1 MYQLIV
7 LKDMSTSDI
16 ANLLKIT
23 IDTHIETRTGQVLRW
38 EESRMQKTGMVWL
51 RKVWQF
57 VNQYPL
63 SSLSHLHLIPSTCT
77 GELYRVSTTF
87 IVKSSRGCNDIPTG
101 VCRCLG
107 YLDIVVLE
115 PVPAVIDG
123 HNDVRNYILLPT
135 IENVLHMLEKVQM
148 SDKASQMIQRFNN
161 SISHDERSQFVEYI
175 SGYSKM
181 NYHVANLLSAMNLFK
196 EKNSGRNVSVNQVR
210 RIAETE
216 GLPVTYHIESL
227 DCSDWKYRNL
237 ANLLNVPV
245 IQKEDVIIGILG
257 CLMSGT
263 HYGTDEKN
271 TFMTYILNNLNFFHK
286 RDAMVIIV
294 QNVQFVYNNSGQVK
308 RVSELFDPEDEILEL
323 IIVDRNQFPRTQNI
337 TYEIKTLRKL
347 GLKSTSQLT
356 GEDLLACAKYIHNNS
371 SNTSQRERSD
381 KLLEILQR
389 YSSLLHGYING
400 RHLYQ
405 HLVDLRFIQPSQR
418 RSEFPAS
425 LPWFPD
431 AASYCRPV
439 DILSPQHSKLVGS
452 VKPVLQNQM
461 SSELS
466 ACFGWNKNP
475 AIGIVIE
482 QLFIIT
488 ERYEDRNKPELL
500 PVISEIYLFLA
511 ACYDKSPEFQQ
522 LQNHKWIWTGN
533 GFKTP
538 DRIYLQTKPSDVSLK
553 PYLFPL
559 PSEFQISKL
568 LPFFKNIQCID
579 NQNTRLL
586 IMVLEMI
593 KVKYE
598 NRNQSET
605 SPNTD
610 MQLIVN
616 ILNKLKELPAE
627 DLVGVLVPIRQ
638 PDDNRIILKF
648 ARECNFCKE
657 DDDIYG
663 EEVNIIHP
671 DISPDTATKL
681 GVPSLTE
688 SLLEDAE
695 RLEEWG
701 QNEPLTRRI
710 KDLLKAY
717 TDGFSVPKEIIQ
729 NADDAS
735 ATKVC
740 FMYDERENDSYGKKL
755 LDKNMMECQG
765 PALWA
770 FNNKK
775 FTSEDLVNITKVSG
789 ATKEADTTKIG
800 KFGLGFCSVYNLTEV
815 PSFVTGDQMVIFDP
829 HYEYIGDALRR
840 KKQPGLKIDLQRNR
854 KILERKS
861 SQFEPFNNV
870 FGCNLSV
877 QQDVISF
884 DGTLFRLP
892 LRTKKQAATS
902 EISNIPYDQ
911 EQMSSLIKIFVEA
924 GGNLLLFTQN
934 VTDIEFYHLPRN
946 EKDPKNAVLLY
957 SVTRETIRTIERPM
971 CKSATQNRFSVLK
984 DFAINL
990 EHIKKGKMKD
1000 LTEVHSNILMR
1011 IHIKIGSNL
1020 SNFRT
1025 SGRSSITSWFITWAS
1040 GTDRSKRMALESSVK
1055 GLLPLASVACPV
1067 EMLDDEHFQT
1077 CHLNQLPFG
1086 FYNSGHVF
1094 CYLPLPVETMFPV
1107 HINGSFAVTSDRRRL
1122 SCKTTDDKDSFDSEW
1137 NEALMCDAVCNAYIL
1152 FLENL
1157 RFLGIN
1163 QNEEYYK
1170 KWPMECQKNISQGNF
1185 GKLQMAFYKKIS
1197 DEKTCVEVFRRAD
1210 NFVSIKNC
1218 KFIDPALM
1226 ETEFS
1231 NIVFDVCVKLLDNT
1245 GSKLM
1250 KLPEMLKNC
1259 FRNADCESIIN
1270 ARTLNMF
1277 SFYSQLVFP
1286 HLTDDIWD
1294 HPVKNLLILYAL
1306 DHHES
1311 DKISDLLKANACIPT
1326 LPDGLYRRPSE
1337 IVDKNGQLKEFF
1349 SIEDQRFVVETE
1361 NAFMKPSRLATL
1373 SQLGMIG
1380 NTLSD
1385 DLLVDRA
1392 YSVQNLSVVCS
1403 KCALDRCTQVVKYL
1417 IRDFHNIKQKKEIL
1431 TKLRSIQFL
1440 PVKIRPMNW
1449 KWTWGGDKVENVKD
1463 IQGIQY
1469 CCKNEH
1475 EDDVPMKFES
1485 PMKLYSQS
1493 VEEVICSLHPVLGEN
1508 LLPND
1513 VYTEFLTVLGVK
1525 SEVNIQLAFHNLT
1538 TFSQDV
1544 DRDESISDNLQELNN
1559 TTFTLYKYIDSIA
1572 LQDMNVDEQPSHL
1585 LEVVEMY
1592 REVNVILLNGK
1603 FVKPSQVAINM
1614 SEDCSPLLYGLN
1626 KAHHFRKFKGFLNLL
1641 GIEERHSSKRVLSEL
1656 DMLKAKHGQTKM
1668 EENDVKLYVRLLREL
1683 VDCLKLETLT
1693 SNSFTHLYIP
1703 DTNGILNP
1711 IHRLCLDEIDI
1722 NSTEAMLFTHP
1733 SISPDIAVPLG
1744 VNTKRQQKVKE
1755 CSKPLKLYSKE
1766 FGQHEE
1772 LITRINRI
1780 LSGYPCDAGILK
1792 ELVQNADDAKA
1803 NEVHIVLDFSSHPT
1817 DNLFSESW
1825 EPLQG
1830 PAILVYND
1838 SSFSE
1843 TDIVGI
1849 QSLGVGSK
1857 GDDPTKTGQY
1867 GVGFNAVYHITDV
1880 PSFLTRGPNVQ
1891 SGESLCV
1898 MDPHCNYVPDATH
1911 QCPGRQ
1917 YLNTKLLKEDH
1928 PNVFSCYHEDLIM
1941 NESGTIFRL
1950 PLRTNKFKSQLSDH
1964 HINEKFIR
1972 ELVSDFI
1979 KEMSEMLLFVNNVK
1993 SIKVSEIVDGH
2004 LEEKYSVTL
2013 NMSGSDESKHLTFY
2027 NAIENGARKI
2037 SENHN
2042 PVYGDYTEI
2051 NYTLTVRTSCGELS
2065 KWLIVRRM
2073 GFSGKCRLPEN
2084 IMNEYVNGEI
2094 GLLPRGG
2101 VALLLERVAA
2111 DEKTVKPE
2119 QGRAFCFLPLP
2130 LETGLPVHV
2139 NGHFSLD
2146 HEARRNL
2153 WTDDKEGYRSAWN
2166 KHLMSDVIVPCYVS
2180 ALHRM
2185 KDILCFDQKN
2195 ATSQVALRR
2204 KLDVFHRFFPN
2215 MGKVEKIFKFL
2226 VCKFYKWIYTNEEN
2240 LFPCCKLINKGDA
2253 KLTFYPIKSQDFVF
2267 PCVFNTLKEQDIN
2280 FDLGTIS
2287 SVSPA
2292 ITDIVSNLKQSTERK
2307 PSQELSKL
2315 VQICKDLGIK
2325 LVDSPKRIFKG
2336 MKEVDLPVVE
2346 LTPDFFILFLK
2357 SHDTM
2362 HKDKC
2367 RIGQLGQSLEN
2378 TTLQKQ
2384 QNLEICIKYCQ
2395 RSTTFSEH
2403 MENLPLCLTNDNVLR
2418 AFNSGNPVFC
2428 SVYCSLLPESS
2439 RYFIHYDCVNMF
2451 RCEQPGLKDFDI
2463 NGFIQHLP
2471 DTLNL
2476 EHYRTLN
2483 RPVEWNPDSTSKPN
2497 MEWIDKVWK
2506 FFTSVV
2512 CKQQKELKRE
2522 PSDEKEQEM
2531 SSETIL
2537 NLLHPALHWCLIP
2550 CIQKQPTAG
2559 NISNQTCGNILVP
2572 TCEVQCIIDISTF
2585 SGTMKSALESLNL
2598 PIMNEKIYL
2607 GYDNI
2612 LEHLVVKRNNPIGLL
2627 NMLHKCRD
2635 LIESRI
2641 IKPEYCLEIMDFF
2654 SDHLNSRNL
2663 ANCSEEDVFQRLKG
2677 IPLHVSVTG
2686 DHMDIPSNQSV
2697 LVMDNI
2703 EVTDGIAEWAIRSST
2718 LLLQTTPKLTML
2730 YQKLGFTDENLK
2742 KIDLYRKHL
2751 LPKFRFLPQENH
2763 LVHLK
2768 YTKNVL
2774 LAKTIGGDFNDEQ
2787 KSLISILQSVAFIPN
2802 SDGELSTA
2810 SCFKNPRNE
2819 LMRLMLPKS
2828 AFPTGVYRDY
2838 EWNDFLKIVGMQCEI
2853 TPAMIV
2859 QFATDIANAGKNG
2872 ITIDNQED
2880 LENKSKKLLHHIYLC
2895 STVDVNLLKTLC
2907 EIKFIP
2913 PVKVTEWKENIYPQ
2927 PDADFLICFQHS
2939 TVATKQDLCWTKCHI
2954 IPYWADP
2961 RNELYC
2967 EKKKEIFDLLEIQ
2980 CYPSYENVIHHM
2992 QNICESLKELFKTT
3006 EISANFAKLVEKLM
3020 SCMYTFLMNTLGES
3034 DNKFCLKR
3042 GLSKMP
3048 VLYLPEQKMFV
3059 TCNRIVKSIKEN
3071 EIIKPYLM
3079 EVPDKYHQFVE
3090 LFEVLGMDR
3099 QVNVSNFVR
3108 VLAFLKIDVNN
3119 TQLHVNELQIVKQA
3133 IQMLFNYLQIST
3145 FDEIGKNLCSVETLY
3160 LLSQDDT
3167 LKDAKCLVYSDNTD
3181 FEEEIGDDI
3190 GMLYIAS
3197 LEKLGVRLTGSF
3209 AREFKKLPKH
3219 LQPNILSSLVRRQL
3233 QERFEFISL
3242 DENGLQLAALFSS
3255 PQFHQAVVRITV
3267 HSRKRIQSLSPV
3279 EFNKD
3284 VVNTWIENIQNIQ
3297 VIQVKSCKLNFVFKD
3312 KVVGN
3317 KELSCYYQKKKDNDD
3332 RNILYCA
3339 FKETDIKNWLLESSR
3354 AIGYAICHCTGKT
3367 FFDSEGLLLKVL
3379 LKIDNID
3386 EISVILDRE
3395 QVEEFC
3401 ISVDYNAFSMFPSP
3415 GTTVHPDWHRF
3426 LDNSFSTF
3434 DPSEYVALLLS
3445 EEQMNKDEY
3454 TPSLYVYAIIIRKC
3468 EITDCES
3475 DVLRNTLQI
3484 YEVRVGRGRIE
3495 RIHAFDLYKFNR
3507 NFQNTSREIAP
3518 FIDVASNS
3526 NTDGRP
3532 LENILMEVE
3541 GTIRAA
3547 WTLPED
3553 ERRKII
3559 KRLYKKWHPDKNL
3572 GNELVTT
3579 EVFKFIKQA
3588 VLNIERGND
3597 INTSYHS
3604 HDFSDFSRD
3613 SQFWAHFQTWDR
3625 DTRHT
3630 TNQAPAAGTSGNEN
3644 QSAHTRGTRGQQ
3656 FNEPVPSSA
3665 DAKQWM
3671 HQAKRDFSAASQFL
3685 VEAEKGHNFNWICF
3699 LCQQVN
3705 YCTCYWKC
3713 LYVLFFKS
3721 ILYQNAL
3728 FSL

>member
-7 LKDMSTSDI
+7 LKDMSTSGI

-23 IDTHIETRTGQVLRW
+23 IETCIGTTSGQVLRW
-38 EESRMQKTGMVWL
+38 DESRMQKTGMVWL
-51 RKVWQF
+51 RKVWEF
-57 VNQYPL
+57 VHQYPL
-63 SSLSHLHLIPSTCT
+63 SSLSHLHLIPSPCT
-77 GELYRVSTTF
+77 NELYRVSTTF
-87 IVKSSRGCNDIPTG
+87 IVKSSRGCHDVPTG

-123 HNDVRNYILLPT
+123 HKDVRNYILLPT
-135 IENVLHMLEKVQM
+135 LENVLHMLEKVQM
-148 SDKASQMIQRFNN
+148 SDKVSQLIQTFNN

-181 NYHVANLLSAMNLFK
+181 NYHDFVVNLLSAMNLFK

-216 GLPVTYHIESL
+216 ELPVKYHIESL
-227 DCSDWKYRNL
+227 DCSDRKYRNL

-257 CLMSGT
+257 CLMCGT

-271 TFMTYILNNLNFFHK
+271 KFMTFLLNNLNFFQK
-286 RDAMVIIV
+286 RDAMVNIV

-308 RVSELFDPEDEILEL
+308 RVSELFDPEDESLKL

-337 TYEIKTLRKL
+337 TYEIKILRKL

-356 GEDLLACAKYIHNNS
+356 GEDLLACAKYIHNNFVNAS
-371 SNTSQRERSD
+371 ERVRSD

-389 YSSLLHGYING
+389 HSSLLHGYING
-400 RHLYQ
+400 RYLYQ
-405 HLVDLRFIQPSQR
+405 HLGDLRFIQPSQR

-425 LPWFPD
+425 LPWFD

-439 DILSPQHSKLVGS
+439 DILSPKYSKLVGS

-466 ACFGWNKNP
+466 ACFGWNTNP
-475 AIGIVIE
+475 AIGIIIE

-511 ACYDKSPEFQQ
+511 GCSDRSPEFQQ

-553 PYLFPL
+553 PYLFLL

-568 LPFFKNIQCID
+568 LPFFKSRKCID

-586 IMVLEMI
+586 ITVLEMI

-598 NRNQSET
+598 NGSQTEA
-605 SPNTD
+605 SPKTD
-610 MQLIVN
+610 MQLIVK
-616 ILNKLKELPAE
+616 ILSKLKELPE
-627 DLVGVLVPIRQ
+627 EELVGVLVPIRQ
-638 PDDNRIILKF
+638 PDDNRIILKL

-671 DISPDTATKL
+671 DISPDTAAKL

-688 SLLEDAE
+688 TLLEDAE

-740 FMYDERENDSYGKKL
+740 FMYDERENYNYGKKL

-770 FNNKK
+770 YNNKK

-870 FGCNLSV
+870 FGCNLNV
-877 QQDVISF
+877 QQDIISF
-884 DGTLFRLP
+884 NGTLFRLP

-902 EISNIPYDQ
+902 EIRNVPYDQ
-911 EQMSSLIKIFVEA
+911 EQMSGLIKIFVEA

-971 CKSATQNRFSVLK
+971 CKSSTQNRFSVLK

-990 EHIKKGKMKD
+990 ERIKKGEIKD
-1000 LTEVHSNILMR
+1000 LTEVHSSILMR
-1011 IHIKIGSNL
+1011 IQIEVGSNL

-1025 SGRSSITSWFITWAS
+1025 SGRSSTTSWFITWAS

-1067 EMLDDEHFQT
+1067 EMLDDEHFET

-1094 CYLPLPVETMFPV
+1094 CYLPLPIETMFPV
-1107 HINGSFAVTSDRRRL
+1107 HINGSFAVTSDRRHL

-1163 QNEEYYK
+1163 ENEEYYK
-1170 KWPMECQKNISQGNF
+1170 QWPMECQKNVSQGNF

-1197 DEKTCVEVFRRAD
+1197 DEKTSVEVFRRGD

-1218 KFIDPALM
+1218 KFIDPELM
-1226 ETEFS
+1226 ETELS
-1231 NIVFDVCVKLLDNT
+1231 NIVFDVCIKLLDNT
-1245 GSKLM
+1245 DSKLM

-1259 FRNADCESIIN
+1259 FRDADCESIIN
-1270 ARTLNMF
+1270 ARTLDTF

-1286 HLTDDIWD
+1286 HLTDDVWD
-1294 HPVKNLLILYAL
+1294 DPVKNFLILYAL

-1311 DKISDLLKANACIPT
+1311 DKMSDLLKANACIPT
-1326 LPDGLYRRPSE
+1326 LPDGLYRRPCE
-1337 IVDKNGQLKEFF
+1337 IVNNIGQLKDFF
-1349 SIEDQRFVVETE
+1349 SIEDQRFVVQTK

-1373 SQLGMIG
+1373 SKLGMIA
-1380 NTLSD
+1380 NVLSD
-1385 DLLVDRA
+1385 ELLVDRA

-1417 IRDFHNIKQKKEIL
+1417 IKDFYNINQKKELL
-1431 TKLRSIQFL
+1431 TELRSIQFL
-1440 PVKIRPMNW
+1440 PVKRRPTNW

-1469 CCKNEH
+1469 CCKKEH
-1475 EDDVPMKFES
+1475 KDDVPMKFEC
-1485 PMKLYSQS
+1485 PFKLYSQS
-1493 VEEVICSLHPVLGEN
+1493 VEEMVCSLHPVLDKN
-1508 LLPND
+1508 LLPHD
-1513 VYTEFLTVLGVK
+1513 VYSEFLTVLGIK
-1525 SEVNIQLAFHNLT
+1525 SEVNIQLAFQNLT

-1544 DRDESISDNLQELNN
+1544 DGDENISEDLQVLNN

-1572 LQDMNVDEQPSHL
+1572 LQDMNVDEQPSHW

-1626 KAHHFRKFKGFLNLL
+1626 KADHFKKLKGFLNLL
-1641 GIEERHSSKRVLSEL
+1641 GIEERHSSKRILSEL
-1656 DMLKAKHGQTKM
+1656 DMLKTKHGQTKM
-1668 EENDVKLYVRLLREL
+1668 EENDVKLYVRLLRVL
-1683 VDCLKLETLT
+1683 VDCLKLENLT
-1693 SNSFTHLYIP
+1693 SDLLVHLYIP

-1744 VNTKRQQKVKE
+1744 VNTKREQKVKE

-1766 FGQHEE
+1766 FGQNEE
-1772 LITRINRI
+1772 LITRIKRI

-1792 ELVQNADDAKA
+1792 ELVQNADDANA

-1838 SSFSE
+1838 SCFSE

-1849 QSLGVGSK
+1849 QSLGVVSK
-1857 GDDPTKTGQY
+1857 GDDTTKTGQY

-1880 PSFLTRGPNVQ
+1880 PSFLTRGLNVE

-1950 PLRTNKFKSQLSDH
+1950 PLRTNKFKSKLSNH

-1972 ELVSDFI
+1972 ELVSDF
-1979 KEMSEMLLFVNNVK
+1979 KNEMSEMLLFVNNVK

-2013 NMSGSDESKHLTFY
+2013 NMSGSDESKRLTFY

-2042 PVYGDYTEI
+2042 PVYGGYTEI
-2051 NYTLTVRTSCGELS
+2051 NYTLTVKNSCGERS

-2073 GFSGKCRLPEN
+2073 GFSGKCSLPEN
-2084 IMNEYVNGEI
+2084 VLNAYANGEI

-2101 VALLLERVAA
+2101 VALLLEHVAA
-2111 DEKTVKPE
+2111 DDKNVKFKKE
-2119 QGRAFCFLPLP
+2119 LGRAFCFLPLP

-2166 KHLMSDVIVPCYVS
+2166 KHLISDVIVPCYVS
-2180 ALHRM
+2180 ALHRL
-2185 KDILCFDQKN
+2185 KYILCFDLENK
-2195 ATSQVALRR
+2195 VLP
-2204 KLDVFHRFFPN
+2204 LDVFHGFFPN
-2215 MGKVEKIFKFL
+2215 MGKVENIFKFL
-2226 VCKFYKWIYTNEEN
+2226 VCSFYQWIYTNEEN
-2240 LFPCCKLINKGDA
+2240 IFPCCKLINKDDA
-2253 KLTFYPIKSQDFVF
+2253 KITFYPIKSEAFVF
-2267 PCVFNTLKEQDIN
+2267 PCVFNTLKEQDVSVN
-2280 FDLGTIS
+2280 LGTIPN
-2287 SVSPA
+2287 VSPV
-2292 ITDIVSNLKQSTERK
+2292 ITDRVSNLRQSTERK
-2307 PSQELSKL
+2307 PSQDKDLAKL
-2315 VQICKDLGIK
+2315 VQICKDIGIK
-2325 LVDSPKRIFKG
+2325 LVESPEQIFKS
-2336 MKEVDLPVVE
+2336 MKEADIPVVE
-2346 LTPDFFILFLK
+2346 MTPDFFISFLK
-2357 SHDTM
+2357 SHDTT
-2362 HKDKC
+2362 HEDRF
-2367 RIGQLGQSLEN
+2367 RIEQLGQSLEH
-2378 TTLQKQ
+2378 TTIQK
-2384 QNLEICIKYCQ
+2384 LKICIKYCQ
-2395 RSTTFSEH
+2395 RSTTFSEQ

-2418 AFNSGNPVFC
+2418 AFNSGSPVFC
-2428 SVYCSLLPESS
+2428 SVYCSLLQESS
-2439 RYFIHYDCVNMF
+2439 SHFLHYDCVDMF
-2451 RCEQPGLKDFDI
+2451 KCEQPGLKDFDI
-2463 NGFIQHLP
+2463 NGFIQYLP
-2471 DTLNL
+2471 DTLNS
-2476 EHYRTLN
+2476 ERYRTLN

-2497 MEWIDKVWK
+2497 MEWISKVWK
-2506 FFTSVV
+2506 CFTSVV
-2512 CKQQKELKRE
+2512 CKQHMDRKGE
-2522 PSDEKEQEM
+2522 PSEEREEEM
-2531 SSETIL
+2531 NSETIL

-2550 CIQKQPTAG
+2550 TIQNQPTEE

-2572 TCEVQCIIDISTF
+2572 ACEARCIIDISTF

-2598 PIMNEKIYL
+2598 PIMDKNMHLE
-2607 GYDNI
+2607 YDNI
-2612 LEHLVVKRNNPIGLL
+2612 LEHLVVKRNSPIGLL
-2627 NMLHKCRD
+2627 NMLYKCRD
-2635 LIESRI
+2635 LIESRV

-2654 SDHLNSRNL
+2654 SDHLNSKNL
-2663 ANCSEEDVFQRLKG
+2663 ANCSDEDVFKKLKG
-2677 IPLHVSVTG
+2677 IPLHVSVSG
-2686 DHMDIPSNQSV
+2686 DHTDIPSIQSV
-2697 LVMDNI
+2697 LVMDDI
-2703 EVTDGIAEWAIRSST
+2703 AVTDGIAEWAMHSST
-2718 LLLQTTPKLTML
+2718 LLLRTTHKLTNL
-2730 YQKLGFTDENLK
+2730 YQKLGFTDKNLK

-2763 LVHLK
+2763 LVHLR
-2768 YTKNVL
+2768 YTRDVL
-2774 LAKTIGGDFNDEQ
+2774 LAKPCGQDFNDEQ
-2787 KSLISILQSVAFIPN
+2787 NSLISILQSVAFIPN

-2810 SCFKNPRNE
+2810 SCFKHPRKK
-2819 LMRLMLPKS
+2819 LMRLMFPES
-2828 AFPTGVYRDY
+2828 AFPTGVYREK
-2838 EWNDFLKIVGMQCEI
+2838 EWNDFLSIVGMQCEI
-2853 TPAMIV
+2853 TSEMIV
-2859 QFATDIANAGKNG
+2859 QFARDIANAGENG
-2872 ITIDNQED
+2872 ITEDNKKD

-2895 STVDVNLLKTLC
+2895 STVDVNLFKTLC

-2913 PVKVTEWKENIYPQ
+2913 PFKVTKWKADIYPQ
-2927 PDADFLICFQHS
+2927 PDADFLICFRNS
-2939 TVATKQDLCWTKCHI
+2939 TVRAVQGLCWTKCHI

-2961 RNELYC
+2961 RNEQHC
-2967 EKKKEIFDLLEIQ
+2967 EKKKEMFDLLEIQ
-2980 CYPSYENVIHHM
+2980 LYPTYENVIHHM
-2992 QNICESLKELFKTT
+2992 QNICESLKRT
-3006 EISANFAKLVEKLM
+3006 EISDIFAESVENLM
-3020 SCMYTFLMNTLGES
+3020 SSMYTFLMSKLGES
-3034 DNKFCLKR
+3034 DNRICLER

-3059 TCNRIVKSIKEN
+3059 ACNRVVKSINEN

-3079 EVPDKYHQFVE
+3079 EIPDKYHQFFE

-3099 QVNVSNFVR
+3099 QVNVCNFVR
-3108 VLAFLKIDVNN
+3108 VLALLKIDVNN
-3119 TQLHVNELQIVKQA
+3119 DQLHINELQIVKQA
-3133 IQMLFNYLQIST
+3133 IQRLFHYLQIFTTS
-3145 FDEIGKNLCSVETLY
+3145 ELVLYSVETLY
-3160 LLSQDDT
+3160 LLSQDNT

-3181 FEEEIGDDI
+3181 FEEKIGDDI
-3190 GMLYIAS
+3190 GMPYVAS
-3197 LEKLGVRLTGSF
+3197 LDKLGVRLTGSF
-3209 AREFKKLPKH
+3209 AKEFKKLPKH
-3219 LQPNILSSLVRRQL
+3219 LQPNILSSLVSRQL
-3233 QERFEFISL
+3233 QERFELLSL
-3242 DENGLQLAALFSS
+3242 DENGLQLVALLSS
-3255 PQFHQAVVRITV
+3255 PQFHQAVVRIAV
-3267 HSRKRIQSLSPV
+3267 HSRKTIQGLSPL
-3279 EFNKD
+3279 ELNEG

-3297 VIQVKSCKLNFVFKD
+3297 VIQVKSCKLNLVFKD
-3312 KVVGN
+3312 TVVGN
-3317 KELSCYYQKKKDNDD
+3317 EEVSCYYQKKKDNDD
-3332 RNILYCA
+3332 QNILYCA
-3339 FKETDIKNWLLESSR
+3339 FKETDIKDWLQESSR
-3354 AIGYAICHCTGKT
+3354 VIEYAISHCTERK
-3367 FFDSEGLLLKVL
+3367 FVDSGALLLKIL
-3379 LKIDNID
+3379 LKIYNID
-3386 EISVILDRE
+3386 EMSVLLDRE
-3395 QVEEFC
+3395 KVDEFC
-3401 ISVDYNAFSMFPSP
+3401 ISVDYNGSMFPSP
-3415 GTTVHPDWHRF
+3415 GMTVHPDWHRF

-3434 DPSEYVALLLS
+3434 DPNEYVALLLS

-3454 TPSLYVYAIIIRKC
+3454 TPSVYVYAIIIRKC
-3468 EITDCES
+3468 ETTDCES
-3475 DVLRNTLQI
+3475 NVLRNTLQM

-3495 RIHAFDLYKFNR
+3495 QIHAFDLYKFNR
-3507 NFQNTSREIAP
+3507 NFKKTSKEIAP
-3518 FIDVASNS
+3518 FIDIASNS
-3526 NTDGRP
+3526 STDSRP
-3532 LENILMEVE
+3532 LEDILREVE
-3541 GTIRAA
+3541 DTIRAA
-3547 WTLPED
+3547 WSLPED

-3559 KRLYKKWHPDKNL
+3559 KRLYKKWHPDKNF
-3572 GNELVTT
+3572 GNELVAT

-3597 INTSYHS
+3597 INTRYDSQ
-3604 HDFSDFSRD
+3604 DFNDFSRD
-3613 SQFWAHFQTWDR
+3613 SQFWNHFQTWDQ

-3644 QSAHTRGTRGQQ
+3644 QSAHTRGRQCY
-3656 FNEPVPSSA
+3656 EPVPSSA

-3713 LYVLFFKS
+3713 LYCLFFQGF
-3721 ILYQNAL
+3721 I
-3728 FSL
+3728 